1 MCENNL
7 TKACASLWE
16 QCSKA
21 MQNKVKACKDFL
33 TVVKGD
39 PMELLKAI
47 KQHALN
53 FQDTRCP
60 MSIIHDAIKAVV
72 NLKQKEGEN
81 LQECTKRFK
90 TAKDVMV
97 SHLGGPLIL
106 TKCVENMCG
115 HDANDPTKVEACQSK
130 AFQTFMM
137 HIHLENSDKAKCG
150 TLMSGLSTQQ
160 SLGNNQYPTKLMD
173 ATDVLSNH

>member
-97 SHLGGPLIL
+97 SHLGGHSFL
-106 TKCVENMCG
+106 
-115 HDANDPTKVEACQSK
+115 QSMWRTCPNVM
-130 AFQTFMM
+130 QV
-137 HIHLENSDKAKCG
+137 I
-150 TLMSGLSTQQ
+150 QR
-160 SLGNNQYPTKLMD
+160 KLRHAD
-173 ATDVLSNH
+173 LKRSKPS